1 MIFSKLT
8 IRTPLFHNLLSAVPP
23 QVMTQ
28 PINLIFRFLQNVRD
42 HLSFGTIFV
51 SLPSAVLLKVLC
63 PSLSN
68 ISANEIM
75 ANPLHN
81 HLYA

>member
-8 IRTPLFHNLLSAVPP
+8 ARTALFYNLWSAVPS

-42 HLSFGTIFV
+42 HLPFGTIFV
-51 SLPSAVLLKVLC
+51 SLTSAVLLEV
-63 PSLSN
+63 
-68 ISANEIM
+68 
-75 ANPLHN
+75 
-81 HLYA
+81 